1 MRQVQPEHIQ
11 IAATLRRMREQ
22 AGVGRDQAALLLGCT
37 ISKIGDLET
46 GRSRPKPVELERLLD
61 HYGVMGDERGEL
73 LLFARNS
80 RGRRAPGP
88 YTAATVPNNHRR
100 IVDLEAQAIS
110 SICYSGEL
118 IPGILQI
125 PAYARATLEWGSR
138 DRSDEQ
144 VERLVELRLE
154 RGKLLTRT
162 ERPPLRYWCILGEGA
177 LRVSIGGPDVMRE
190 QIEHLIR
197 FNTTTDNVIVQVM
210 PYSAGIHAFRG
221 MLATLHRFPPPAPD
235 ILLTDSYGRETVQ
248 DKASVV
254 ERATHHLELM
264 RGMALSR
271 EASTQH
277 MREFVGVAPGQR

>member
-22 AGVGRDQAALLLGCT
+22 AGVGRDQAAVLLGCT

-125 PAYARATLEWGSR
+125 PAYAKALLDWSWNGKP
-138 DRSDEQ
+138 DE
-144 VERLVELRLE
+144 VEKLLALRME
-154 RGKLLTRT
+154 RGKLLTRV

-177 LRVSIGGPDVMRE
+177 LRTTVGDDDVMRE
-190 QIEHLIR
+190 QVERLVR
-197 FNTTTDNVIVQVM
+197 FNTTTDNVVIQVM
-210 PYSAGIHAFRG
+210 PFDGGPHAFRG

-254 ERATHHLELM
+254 ERATRHLELL

-271 EASTQH
+271 EASTEH